1 MPTGCRR
8 VRDYA
13 QIKADGVITKEVA
26 NSALT
31 LEIDKMGLDKIDK
44 RVMLSI
50 IDSFGGGPVGLIPF
64 AAMIGEDA
72 LTIEDVY
79 EPYLIAWFSKQN
91 PQRTHGY
98 KSRI

>member
-1 MPTGCRR
+1 M
-8 VRDYA
+8 
-13 QIKADGVITKEVA
+13 
-26 NSALT
+26 

-50 IDSFGGGPVGLIPF
+50 IDSFGGGPVGLDTL

-79 EPYLIAWFSKQN
+79 EPYLMQLGFLN
-91 PQRTHGY
+91 RTPRGRMATKAAY
-98 KSRI
+98 DYFGVPRII